1 MNNKSCKRA
10 FLNKFLL
17 LKIIE
22 YRSLKRKKG
31 YLYKILYFI
40 NKKNLFKQRNFH
52 LNNIYAFRFD

>member
-31 YLYKILYFI
+31 YLYKILYFM
-40 NKKNLFKQRNFH
+40 NKKTF
-52 LNNIYAFRFD
+52 LNKETFI